1 MSDLLSVVD
10 AQQRILNTFS
20 PTQPVSVPISRAVRC
35 VLAEDVYA
43 PFNLPHFSNSSMD
56 GFAVRAE
63 DVADANREHPVTLH
77 VIGEIAAGS
86 EVPIELGAGQA
97 IRIMTGGPIPPGSDA
112 VVPIEQTIYT
122 PPKSGLDE
130 LATVAVSKP
139 VKNGDYIRPKGEDVI
154 ARDLVLQ
161 AGNKLRPHDV
171 SFLAML
177 GLGSVNIHRPPRVA
191 IFSSGDELL
200 SIGESISYGKIYNSN
215 SYMLRSLVETY
226 GGQVID
232 LGIAA
237 DTFEA
242 VHQILEEGVKQGIDL
257 ILSSAGVSVG
267 ERDFVRA
274 VMESYGELGFWRVN
288 MRPGKPLTFG
298 HYKEVPFIGLPG
310 NPVSAFVGFEV
321 FVRPA
326 LLKLAG
332 ARDWERST
340 VSVIIEDLIE
350 SDGRESYLRA
360 TIEQRDGEWRG
371 KLTGHQG
378 SGNLYSLVKANAL
391 LLIPSGVK
399 SLPVGS
405 KVRGWLLDF

>member
-10 AQQRILNTFS
+10 AQQRILNTFL
-20 PTQPVSVPISRAVRC
+20 PTQPVSVPISRTVRTI
-35 VLAEDVYA
+35 LAEDVFA
-43 PFNLPHFSNSSMD
+43 PFDLPHFSNSSMD
-56 GFAVRAE
+56 GYAVRAE
-63 DVADANREHPVTLH
+63 DVAAANLENPVTLQ
-77 VIGEIAAGS
+77 VIGEIAAGAD
-86 EVPIELGAGQA
+86 VLIELAAGQA
-97 IRIMTGGPIPPGSDA
+97 IRIMTGGPMPPGSDA
-112 VVPIEQTIYT
+112 VVPIEQTIVI
-122 PPKSGLDE
+122 PPRSGTDDQS
-130 LATVAVSKP
+130 TVAINKP
-139 VKNGDYIRPKGEDVI
+139 VQSGEYIRPKGEDVS
-154 ARDLVLQ
+154 AGDLVLQ
-161 AGNKLRPHDV
+161 AGIRLRPQDV

-177 GLGSVNIHRPPRVA
+177 GIGSVKIHRSPRVA

-200 SIGESISYGKIYNSN
+200 SIGETLSYGKIYNSN
-215 SYMLRSLVETY
+215 SYLLQSLVEYY

-237 DTFEA
+237 DTFED
-242 VHQILEEGVKQGIDL
+242 VHQILEEGLKQGIDL

-298 HYKEVPFIGLPG
+298 HYKELPFIGLPG

-321 FVRPA
+321 FVRPV

-332 ARDWERST
+332 ARDWERSS
-340 VSVIIEDLIE
+340 VSVIIDDPIE

-360 TIEQRDGEWRG
+360 SIEQRDGEWRG

-391 LLIPSGVK
+391 LIIPSGVK

-405 KVRGWLLDF
+405 KISGWLLDF

>member
-1 MSDLLSVVD
+1 V
-10 AQQRILNTFS
+10 F
-20 PTQPVSVPISRAVRC
+20 
-35 VLAEDVYA
+35 A
-43 PFNLPHFSNSSMD
+43 PFDLPHFSNSSMD
-56 GFAVRAE
+56 GYAVRAE
-63 DVADANREHPVTLH
+63 DVAAANLENPVTLQ
-77 VIGEIAAGS
+77 VIGEIPAGAD
-86 EVPIELGAGQA
+86 VLIELAAGQA

-112 VVPIEQTIYT
+112 VVPIEQTIVI
-122 PPKSGLDE
+122 PPISGTDNQS
-130 LATVAVSKP
+130 TVAINKP
-139 VKNGDYIRPKGEDVI
+139 VQSGEYIRPKGEDVS
-154 ARDLVLQ
+154 AGDMVLQ
-161 AGNKLRPHDV
+161 AGSRLRPQDV

-177 GLGSVNIHRPPRVA
+177 GIGRVKIHRPPKVA

-200 SIGESISYGKIYNSN
+200 SIGETLSYGKIYNSN
-215 SYMLRSLVETY
+215 SCLLQSLVEYY

-237 DTFEA
+237 DTFED
-242 VHQILEEGVKQGIDL
+242 VHQILEECVKQGIDL

-298 HYKEVPFIGLPG
+298 HYKELPFIGLPG

-321 FVRPA
+321 FVRPV

-332 ARDWERST
+332 ARDWERSS
-340 VSVIIEDLIE
+340 VSVIIDDPIE

-360 TIEQRDGEWRG
+360 SIEQRDGEWRG

-405 KVRGWLLDF
+405 KISGWLLDY